1 MGFRETDVKIIRS
14 LFAYTVY
21 FISTSLLGTLAFVAS
36 SVSRQPK
43 WAHLLGRLWANLNLW
58 AAGVRVRLKG
68 FENLN
73 SDQAYVFLSN
83 HQSGFDILALMGKL
97 RVLFAWLAK
106 EELFRIPILGHAMRA
121 AGYIPIDRSDRR
133 KAVESLNQTAAKV
146 QEGTSVMIFPEGT
159 RSPDGVLQEFKKGAF
174 LLAIKSQQF
183 IVPIAISGS
192 HRILAKRGKWIIQPG
207 VIDITIEKPIST
219 LGLTVKDN
227 DGLMRTVRETIRR
240 HLTPEEGGPLP

>member
-1 MGFRETDVKIIRS
+1 M
-14 LFAYTVY
+14 
-21 FISTSLLGTLAFVAS
+21 LLGTLAFVAS
-36 SVSRQPK
+36 SVTRQPK

-58 AAGVRVRLKG
+58 VAGVRVRLEG

-73 SDQAYVFLSN
+73 PGQAYVFLSN

-97 RVLFAWLAK
+97 RVQFAWLAK

-146 QEGTSVMIFPEGT
+146 QKGTSVMIFPEGT

-174 LLAIKSQQF
+174 LLAIKSQQR

-192 HRILAKRGKWIIQPG
+192 HRVLAKRGKWILEPG
-207 VIDITIEKPIST
+207 VIDITVEKPIST
-219 LGLTVKDN
+219 VGLTVKDN
-227 DGLMRTVRETIRR
+227 DTLMHTVRETIRQ
-240 HLTPEEGGPLP
+240 HLRPEEGGDPFPDKNDHDEPVS